1 MLKAGV
7 STASR
12 CFNLHKFFFLRRNV
26 PHLHSTIQG
35 ESRALRRPLLQ
46 EGTNTPLLRQTPRP
60 SANEPNKRAVE
71 AAAPRRPV
79 RREVRPFARHGR
91 VAVAGLVVVPV
102 ELRAD
107 DDARVRR
114 VLRVAPARLRRAL
127 GRAPR
132 KETPPELA
140 ERTVRPATYVS
151 PRAQSATTAFAYDAL
166 VFPAESHKDAGPPPS
181 SPATGGTPRG
191 AATRRSR
198 RRRSAARRRRARRAP
213 PRRPGPAGARRSRSR
228 AGRAAPRAPPRWR
241 RCRSSPRAR
250 RRRPARRR
258 RRR

>member
-1 MLKAGV
+1 M
-7 STASR
+7 
-12 CFNLHKFFFLRRNV
+12 
-26 PHLHSTIQG
+26 
-35 ESRALRRPLLQ
+35 
-46 EGTNTPLLRQTPRP
+46 TPRP
-60 SANEPNKRAVE
+60 SADEPRERAVE

-91 VAVAGLVVVPV
+91 VAVAGLGVVPV

-166 VFPAESHKDAGPPPS
+166 VFPAESHKDADPSPSLPQHVDAAEMMPPS
-181 SPATGGTPRG
+181 SDE
-191 AATRRSR
+191 
-198 RRRSAARRRRARRAP
+198 
-213 PRRPGPAGARRSRSR
+213 
-228 AGRAAPRAPPRWR
+228 RAALGAKP
-241 RCRSSPRAR
+241 
-250 RRRPARRR
+250 
-258 RRR
+258 